1 MNDALKTAIE
11 NESPEQIAAAIVES
25 KFLCVDVTEKGH
37 SDTSALVIE
46 TGKFPA
52 LVGFTSEDHAGTFAE
67 YFDDVPLDENDEL
80 RCFEVAG
87 REFLTTLPKE
97 FGLAINLETE
107 HEIIFDP
114 KFTRLLK
121 KQAQPS

>member
-1 MNDALKTAIE
+1 MNDALKSAIE
-11 NESPEQIAAAIVES
+11 SESSEQIAAAILETE
-25 KFLCVDVTEKGH
+25 FLCVDVTEKGH
-37 SDTSALVIE
+37 GDTSALVIE

-52 LVGFTSEDHAGTFAE
+52 IVGFTSEDHAGTFAE
-67 YFDDVPLDENDEL
+67 YFDNVPLDENDEL
-80 RCFEVAG
+80 RCFEVPG

-121 KQAQPS
+121 KELQKD